1 MSATER
7 VDVAALPIE
16 RFRSVLDPERYAE
29 LVVLAAHARDLLA
42 GRVVWCVNSTA
53 RGGGVAEML
62 RSLLAYTRG
71 AGVDTR
77 WQVITGR
84 PRFFDVTKR
93 LHNRLHGAVG
103 DGGPLGDAERAE
115 YDAVMAAAAAELV
128 PLVRPEDIVI
138 LHDPQ
143 TAGLAAPLRAAG
155 ARVVW
160 RCHVGLDE
168 PNALAHE
175 AWDFLRPDVRAADLC
190 VFSRAEFVWRGLEA
204 ARVSIVAPSIDAFS
218 AKNQELD
225 EEATL
230 AILRVAG
237 ILAPGATE
245 HACYLRGDGSPARVD
260 RCAALV
266 QDACPADDDP
276 VVAQVSRWDRLKDPT
291 GVLHGFAAHVPDA
304 HLLLVGPQVDA
315 VSDDPEGAQVLA
327 EVIEARAALPAAVRA
342 RVHIVSLPMVD
353 AEENAAMV
361 NAIQRHAAVVVQKSL
376 AEGFGLTVA
385 EALWKGRPVV
395 AAAVGGIQDQIEDGV
410 DGLLVD
416 PTDPAAFGRAVAAM
430 LTDPERAARMGQAA
444 HAHVREAF
452 LEPRHLAEWVGLLE
466 ALPPLP
472 VRPPSAALA
481 RGTRGR

>member
-1 MSATER
+1 MSAIER

-16 RFRSVLDPERYAE
+16 RFRSILDPAQYAD

-42 GRVVWCVNSTA
+42 GRVVWCVNSTG

-77 WQVITGR
+77 WEVITGR
-84 PRFFDVTKR
+84 PAFFAVTKR
-93 LHNRLHGAVG
+93 LHNRLHGSLG
-103 DGGPLGDAERAE
+103 DGGPLGAAERAE
-115 YDAVMAAAAAELV
+115 YDAVIAQAAVELV
-128 PLVRPEDIVI
+128 PLVRPADVVI

-143 TAGLAAPLRAAG
+143 TAGLAGPLRAAG

-168 PNALAHE
+168 PDALARE
-175 AWDFLRPDVRAADLC
+175 AWDFLRPSVLAADLC
-190 VFSRAEFVWRGLEA
+190 VFSRAEFVWPGLEST
-204 ARVSIVAPSIDAFS
+204 RVSIVAPSIDAFS
-218 AKNQELD
+218 AKNQDLD

-237 ILAPGATE
+237 ILAPGAT
-245 HACYLRGDGSPARVD
+245 ARAGFVRGDGSPGRVD
-260 RCAALV
+260 RAAVVV
-266 QDACPADDDP
+266 QDGWPADDDT

-291 GVLHGFAAHVPDA
+291 GVLHGFAEHVPDA

-327 EVIEARAALPAAVRA
+327 DVVAARAALPAAVRA
-342 RVHIVSLPMVD
+342 RVHVVSLPMVD

-361 NAIQRHAAVVVQKSL
+361 NAIQRHATVVVQKSL

-395 AAAVGGIQDQIEDGV
+395 ASAVGGIQDQIEHGV
-410 DGLLVD
+410 NGLLVD
-416 PTDPAAFGRAVAAM
+416 PTDPEAFGRAVSAM
-430 LTDPERAARMGQAA
+430 LADPDRAARMGRAA
-444 HAHVREAF
+444 HDRVRTAF

-466 ALPPLP
+466 ALPSP
-472 VRPPSAALA
+472 VGPPATPAGTA
-481 RGTRGR
+481 RGA

>member
-1 MSATER
+1 MSAVER

-16 RFRSVLDPERYAE
+16 RFRSILDPGQYAD
-29 LVVLAAHARDLLA
+29 LVVLAAHARELLA
-42 GRVVWCVNSTA
+42 DRVVWCVNSTA

-77 WQVITGR
+77 WKVLTGR
-84 PRFFDVTKR
+84 PLFFDVTKR
-93 LHNRLHGAVG
+93 LHNRLHGSLG

-115 YDAVMAAAAAELV
+115 YEAVIDAAAAELV
-128 PLVRPEDIVI
+128 TLVRPQDIVI

-155 ARVVW
+155 ARVIW

-168 PNALAHE
+168 PNAIANE
-175 AWDFLRPDVRAADLC
+175 AWDFLRPYVLEADLC
-190 VFSRAEFVWRGLEA
+190 VFSRAPFVWTGLDP
-204 ARVSIVAPSIDAFS
+204 ARVAIVAPSIDVFS
-218 AKNQELD
+218 AKNQDLD

-237 ILAPGATE
+237 ILAPGSTE
-245 HACYLRGDGSPARVD
+245 AASYVREDGSPARVT
-260 RCAALV
+260 RLAALV
-266 QDACPADDDP
+266 QDAPPPDGYP
-276 VVAQVSRWDRLKDPT
+276 VVAQVSRWDRLKDPV
-291 GVLHGFAAHVPDA
+291 GVLHGFAAHVAGA

-327 EVIEARAALPAAVRA
+327 EVIAARAALPAAVRA
-342 RVHIVSLPMVD
+342 RVHVVSLPMID

-395 AAAVGGIQDQIEDGV
+395 ASAVGGIQDQIEDGV

-416 PTDPAAFGRAVAAM
+416 PTDPAAFGRAVSAM
-430 LTDPERAARMGQAA
+430 LTDPGLAARMGRAA
-444 HAHVREAF
+444 HDRVREGF
-452 LEPRHLAEWVGLLE
+452 LEPRHLAQWVGLVE
-466 ALPPLP
+466 ALPFVA
-472 VRPPSAALA
+472 VRP
-481 RGTRGR
+481 